1 MKKII
6 SILCIFVL
14 AASIL
19 CACGGSK
26 ETESK
31 PAQNADT
38 EKQTEAQTEKPT
50 DATTEAAAK
59 EPLDTGVL
67 VDKVFDDLNVSIAYA
82 GDIKVSL
89 MDEDGNYTISF
100 KLNNIDC
107 SYVVNGYTGEIV
119 SKNVPQ
125 DALQEPADS
134 MDPFEKAINLGMDSI
149 EGYSGG
155 AENIQAAMADG
166 IITVDFDWAG
176 KHYTFHYDIAQ
187 DKLVD

>member
-6 SILCIFVL
+6 SILCVFVL
-14 AASIL
+14 AVSVL
-19 CACGGSK
+19 CACGGKK
-26 ETESK
+26 EPETQ
-31 PAQNADT
+31 P
-38 EKQTEAQTEKPT
+38 QTAEAQTEKPT
-50 DATTEAAAK
+50 EATTTEAEAK
-59 EPLDTGVL
+59 EPLDTGTL

-119 SKNVPQ
+119 SKDVPQ

-134 MDPFEKAINLGMDSI
+134 MDPFERAINLGMDSI